1 MPVNSLDA
9 KLLYF
14 LNLNLTDIDVA
25 VGTGIF
31 LNIDKAH
38 GMRKADNSNSVQ
50 YGRLSLD
57 DIRNRVPVKK
67 DLFVICA
74 AAAGGITA
82 DDMIAE
88 MDIPI
93 PGLESVAPWIPKL
106 NIGGD
111 SENQTTA
118 LQAITK
124 KEISTRRGSR
134 RSLAL
139 QPMDRRRL
147 EASIPTT
154 AHRGLRMLCSNQVL
168 NLEIDCPVDTSE
180 GEFACVK
187 LSDIR
192 LDINKIQELVEP
204 IIAKLVNPP
213 DDDAIFDTIAKPVS
227 YLDMNLEGLSLI
239 FSKGDGD
246 EVEGVS

>member
-1 MPVNSLDA
+1 M
-9 KLLYF
+9 LYF
-14 LNLNLTDIDVA
+14 LSLHFADVDLA
-25 VGTGIF
+25 FGVGVF
-31 LNIDKAH
+31 LNIDKAN
-38 GMRKADNSNSVQ
+38 GMRKADNPNSVQ

-57 DIRNRVPVKK
+57 DMKNRVPRKK

-74 AAAGGITA
+74 AAAGGITV
-82 DDMIAE
+82 DNFLSEI
-88 MDIPI
+88 DIRI
-93 PGLESVAPWIPKL
+93 SALEFIEPWLPKL
-106 NIGGD
+106 NVGGD
-111 SENQTTA
+111 SEGQTTA
-118 LQAITK
+118 FQAIIK
-124 KEISTRRGSR
+124 KEVSTRRGSR

-213 DDDAIFDTIAKPVS
+213 DDDSIFDTIAKPLS